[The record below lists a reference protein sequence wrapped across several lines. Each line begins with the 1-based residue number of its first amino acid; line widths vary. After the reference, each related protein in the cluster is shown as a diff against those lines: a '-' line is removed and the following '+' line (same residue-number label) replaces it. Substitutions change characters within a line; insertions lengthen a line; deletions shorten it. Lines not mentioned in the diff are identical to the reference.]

1 MKEQNIIFAVLFTL
15 SCAAGFFSGIAYG
28 KPFSFEF
35 SKKIIE
41 NPVKQA
47 AVRMPV
53 KVPIVIYHSVR
64 PRTKGESAEQDRYD
78 ITPELFAIHLKY
90 LKDNG
95 FTTISFETLADYFDK
110 GKLLPVKPIILS
122 FDDSWKNQFVYAF
135 PLLQKEKMTATFFVF
150 TNSLN
155 KKNHLTWNEAREMK
169 TAGME
174 IGSHTKFHPYL
185 NSIASPAVLN
195 AEIAGSKNILEE
207 ALGTST
213 VAFAYPFGEHGTSS
227 VEEVKRA
234 GYRTAREIRS
244 GNMQSEGDRY
254 ALHGFIVSD
263 DFAEFARTIEK

>member
-1 MKEQNIIFAVLFTL
+1 VKEQNIIFAVLFIL
-15 SCAAGFFSGIAYG
+15 SVATGFFSGIAYG
-28 KPFSFEF
+28 KPFQFEF
-35 SKKIIE
+35 SQKNIE

-47 AVRMPV
+47 TVRMPV

-78 ITPELFAIHLKY
+78 ITPELFAMQLKY

-95 FTTISFETLADYFDK
+95 FTTISFEALADYFDK

-155 KKNHLTWNEAREMK
+155 KKNHLTWNETRKMK
-169 TAGME
+169 AAGME

-185 NSIASPAVLN
+185 NNIASPAILT
-195 AEIAGSKNILEE
+195 AEIAGSKTILDE

-213 VAFAYPFGEHGTSS
+213 VAFAYPFGEHGTTTIT
-227 VEEVKRA
+227 EVKRA
-234 GYRTAREIRS
+234 GYRMARAIRS
-244 GNMQSEGDRY
+244 GNMQSEEDRY
-254 ALHGFIVSD
+254 ALRGFIVSD
-263 DFAEFARTIEK
+263 DFEEFESTISK